1 MMVGDRTTVAIEPH
15 QIIEYLKKNLQV
27 KEIWQKLLQQKI
39 INKAAEE
46 RNLIVTPEEIQA
58 EATRQRRE
66 KRLEKAADTLAWLE
80 AEQITP
86 EDWELGIC
94 DRLLKH
100 KLAEALFA
108 QEIEKIFAQ
117 SRLNFEQ
124 VILYQIIIPYE
135 RLAWEIFYQIEEEEM
150 SFYQAAHLY
159 DIDEERKQKCGYEG
173 KLYRWSIQP
182 DIAATI
188 FNLRPKEV
196 SNPQKS
202 EQGYHLL
209 MVEEFIPAQLTS
221 EIYQEILNKLFDDWL
236 AAELNYLLHNSRE

>member
-1 MMVGDRTTVAIEPH
+1 MMVGDRTTVALESTL
-15 QIIEYLKKNLQV
+15 IIEYLKKNIQL
-27 KEIWQKLLQQKI
+27 KEIWQKVLQQNI

-46 RNLIVTPEEIQA
+46 RNLMVTPEEIQA

-80 AEQITP
+80 AEQIAP
-86 EDWELGIC
+86 EDWEAGIC
-94 DRLLKH
+94 DRLLKY
-100 KLAEALFA
+100 KLAESLFGR
-108 QEIEKIFAQ
+108 EIEKIFAQ

-124 VILYQIIIPYE
+124 VILYQIVIPYE

-173 KLYRWSIQP
+173 KLFRWSIKP
-182 DIAATI
+182 DIAAVI
-188 FNLRPKEV
+188 FNSRPKEV

-236 AAELNYLLHNSRE
+236 AAEFNYLLHNS